1 MLVIVELPMTD
12 NDASVSPTIEIKGT
26 VERII
31 PASGVSPEL
40 AQIFLSC
47 ADGTFAEIR
56 IKNNLQ
62 DRQGKLVGLT
72 KGAHVEIAIKPDR
85 RTKAT
90 HA

>member
-1 MLVIVELPMTD
+1 MTHK
-12 NDASVSPTIEIKGT
+12 NDTPTPAIEISGT
-26 VERII
+26 VAKII
-31 PASGVSPEL
+31 PVSETAPEM
-40 AQIFLSC
+40 AQIFIDC

-72 KGAHVEIAIKPDR
+72 KGAHVEITIKPDR
-85 RTKAT
+85 RSKTA